1 MLKNEK
7 QYKITKSWLKHFET
21 ALEVIKTMPE
31 SKEQPWL
38 RKAQCRSAEAQIE
51 QLKAELADYQLTK
64 AGKIKIPDLEV
75 VGRLPQ
81 WLIQKRIA
89 NGWTQADLAER
100 LDMHFQQIQRY
111 ESTDY
116 AAATLETLKKVA
128 AALMA

>member
-1 MLKNEK
+1 MIKNEK
-7 QYKITKSWLKHFET
+7 EYKITKSWLKRFEGGLKT
-21 ALEVIKTMPE
+21 LKTMPE

-38 RKAQCRSAEAQIE
+38 RKVQRRDVEGQIE
-51 QLKAELADYQLTK
+51 QLRAELADYELTK

-81 WLIQKRIA
+81 WFIQKRIA